1 MADFLPLALLA
12 CIFIIPCV
20 CAVTSSPYKI
30 GSEEWTAEQLEKY
43 CKSITHRMI
52 VSSLSPIFKVHLR
65 KMEESLGITR
75 SEKKAFIFSST
86 IPSVA
91 ISRAKR
97 EMPQG
102 STDIETIK
110 AKILNIYATN
120 YFDAVASTKNN
131 LEIKLKP
138 KQVI

>member
-1 MADFLPLALLA
+1 MVDFLCLSVLAG
-12 CIFIIPCV
+12 FIIIFVCV

-97 EMPQG
+97 EIPQD
-102 STDIETIK
+102 STDIEAIK
-110 AKILNIYATN
+110 AKILNIYAIN
-120 YFDAVASTKNN
+120 YFDAVASAKSD
-131 LEIKLKP
+131 LEIK
-138 KQVI
+138 

>member
-1 MADFLPLALLA
+1 MVDFASLSILVVFV
-12 CIFIIPCV
+12 IFICV
-20 CAVTSSPYKI
+20 CVAISSPYKV
-30 GSEEWTAEQLEKY
+30 GSEEWTAEQLEKC

-52 VSSLSPIFKVHLR
+52 VSSLSPAFKVHLR
-65 KMEESLGITR
+65 KMEESLGITK

-86 IPSVA
+86 IPGVA

-97 EMPQG
+97 EIPQN

-131 LEIKLKP
+131 LEINSKNDCK
-138 KQVI
+138 

>member
-1 MADFLPLALLA
+1 MVDFASLSILVGFV
-12 CIFIIPCV
+12 IFICV
-20 CAVTSSPYKI
+20 CVAISSPYKV
-30 GSEEWTAEQLEKY
+30 GSEEWTAEQLEKC

-52 VSSLSPIFKVHLR
+52 VSSLSPAFKVHLR
-65 KMEESLGITR
+65 KMEESLGITK

-86 IPSVA
+86 IPGVA

-97 EMPQG
+97 EIPQN

-131 LEIKLKP
+131 LEINSKNDCK
-138 KQVI
+138 